1 SWISVQ
7 EMDESHSD
15 GDCCLCSLAA
25 WAVGAAILLFLVRK
39 WIKGGQFTER
49 ASAKGKVAAVTGA
62 NSGLGLETVRELNL
76 RGAKVYMM
84 CRSEERANE
93 AKIKLVRMGCDAT
106 RLIFE
111 QCDLSKFASIRACA
125 KRIAQA
131 ESHLDILINNAG
143 IMFYPKFEL
152 TEDKHEMTWQSNHL
166 GPFLLTELLLPLV
179 EKSEEGRIINV
190 SSKLH
195 EQSGPLNLDT
205 IDEKKSFGRFA
216 PYNRSKLAN
225 VMHARELSRRIRARG
240 NNTVTVNSLHPGVCA
255 SDLSRHLGILG
266 KKPFTTISAF
276 FIKTERD
283 GAQTSLALALSKKV
297 KGVSGCYFS
306 DCARKSESTVAL
318 DDLACKQLY
327 DYSRKAVGIE

>member
-1 SWISVQ
+1 SAQ
-7 EMDESHSD
+7 EPAMDEAQAD
-15 GDCCLCSLAA
+15 ADCGMCSLAM
-25 WAVGAAILLFLVRK
+25 WGIGAAIVLFLLRK

-49 ASAKGKVAAVTGA
+49 VSAKGKVAAVTGA
-62 NSGLGLETVRELNL
+62 NTGLGLETVRELNL
-76 RGAKVYMM
+76 RGAKVYML
-84 CRSEERANE
+84 CRNEERANE

-111 QCDLSKFASIRACA
+111 QCDLSKFASVRACA
-125 KRIAQA
+125 KRISQA
-131 ESHLDILINNAG
+131 EPHLDILINNAG
-143 IMFYPKFEL
+143 IMFYPKHEL

-179 EKSEEGRIINV
+179 EKAEEGRIVNV
-190 SSKLH
+190 SSMLH
-195 EQSGPLNLDT
+195 EKSAALELDT
-205 IDEKKSFGRFA
+205 IDDKKQFGRLA

-240 NNTVTVNSLHPGVCA
+240 NNTVTVNSLHPGACA
-255 SDLSRHLGILG
+255 SDLSRHLFLG
-266 KKPFTTISAF
+266 RKPFTTIAAF
-276 FIKTERD
+276 FMKTERD
-283 GAQTSLALALSKKV
+283 GAQTSLFLALSKKV
-297 KGVSGCYFS
+297 KGVSGCYFA